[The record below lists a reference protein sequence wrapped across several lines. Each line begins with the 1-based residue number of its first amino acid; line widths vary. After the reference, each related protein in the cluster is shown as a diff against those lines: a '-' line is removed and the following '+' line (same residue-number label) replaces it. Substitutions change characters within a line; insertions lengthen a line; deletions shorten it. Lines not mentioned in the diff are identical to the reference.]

1 MILFQFMNSDIK
13 ILELIVR
20 SEKIF
25 DEILNNLSF
34 TEYNLLIDDLNNLS
48 KDQKNMNN
56 FLINKINLLKKK
68 YNDEIF
74 FSKKENYF
82 T

>member
-1 MILFQFMNSDIK
+1 MSNLDYLIV
-13 ILELIVR
+13 ELIIR
-20 SEKIF
+20 S
-25 DEILNNLSF
+25 DELIDKILNNLSF
-34 TEYNLLIDDLNNLS
+34 EKYNLLIDDLNNLS
-48 KDQKNMNN
+48 KEQKNMNN

-68 YNDEIF
+68 YSDEIF

>member
-1 MILFQFMNSDIK
+1 
-13 ILELIVR
+13 LELIVK

-68 YNDEIF
+68 YNDEIL

>member
-1 MILFQFMNSDIK
+1 MSKLDNFIVELIIRSDDLIDK
-13 ILELIVR
+13 ILN
-20 SEKIF
+20 
-25 DEILNNLSF
+25 DLSF
-34 TEYNLLIDDLNNLS
+34 EKYNLLIDDLNNLS
-48 KDQKNMNN
+48 KDQKNINN

-74 FSKKENYF
+74 FSKKDNYF